1 MSLYHHATN
10 EMKYEAE
17 KRRASDRVKRA
28 RKILDVLETFIPESE
43 LTPLG
48 VQRHSPWLHSL
59 DPPPILLTQLLSSS
73 RNLLWDCRL
82 SCESLFRAKL
92 NNRLLGSQQ
101 NMMHYHP
108 ATPMF

>member
-10 EMKYEAE
+10 EIKYEAE

-48 VQRHSPWLHSL
+48 VKRHSPWLHSL
-59 DPPPILLTQLLSSS
+59 DPPPNPSYPTAFKLTKSFVGL
-73 RNLLWDCRL
+73 
-82 SCESLFRAKL
+82 
-92 NNRLLGSQQ
+92 
-101 NMMHYHP
+101 P
-108 ATPMF
+108 AIM

>member
-59 DPPPILLTQLLSSS
+59 DPPQSFLPNCFQAHEIFCGIAGYHV
-73 RNLLWDCRL
+73 NLCF
-82 SCESLFRAKL
+82 E
-92 NNRLLGSQQ
+92 Q
-101 NMMHYHP
+101 N
-108 ATPMF
+108 